1 MKSWV
6 YFTFAIAAAVAVPAS
21 VSATPPPPPALDA
34 ILVPAVHA
42 DDLLRYDEVDRLT
55 GAVKH
60 THREKITYRVVSA
73 QNGVLSF
80 QRDIAGKGKMALE
93 RDAAGNLAFGGTAKS
108 GVAFFMPRQ
117 FLGDPPSPLAA
128 GQTWQVRIPMET
140 ALGSPG
146 TATVSVVSLDAGTR
160 HVVLK
165 ASLRGEGDV
174 KDMTPG
180 DNTATLF
187 HTSTNRQAS
196 IELSNG
202 IIDSFVVAGDDKQ
215 SANQATPINVHIEI
229 SVKRAK

>member
-6 YFTFAIAAAVAVPAS
+6 YFAIAAGIAFIVPAGS
-21 VSATPPPPPALDA
+21 GVSATTSPPLDPV
-34 ILVPAVHA
+34 LVPAVHA
-42 DDLLRYDEVDRLT
+42 DDTLRYEELDRLS
-55 GAVKH
+55 GSVHH
-60 THREKITYRVVSA
+60 THREQITYRVISA

-80 QRDIAGKGKMALE
+80 QRDIAGKGKMKLE

-108 GVAFFMPRQ
+108 GIAFFVPRQ
-117 FLGDPPSPLAA
+117 FLGDAPSPLSA

-146 TATVSVVSLDAGTR
+146 TATVSVVSLDASTR